1 MNNDFAMAM
10 DTAEELMNGGISFLD
25 AFCRGLDES
34 GTAARWKR
42 EKAEWKAGKKPRPCR
57 YDRAAV
63 MRTAWQYR
71 KGECLAMS
79 AALKRAWA
87 DARRLTLHLAA

>member
-1 MNNDFAMAM
+1 MNDFAMAM
-10 DTAEELMNGGISFLD
+10 DMAQELMNGGISFLD

-42 EKAEWKAGKKPRPCR
+42 EKAERKAGKKPRASR
-57 YDRAAV
+57 YDLSAI
-63 MRTAWQYR
+63 MRTAWTYR
-71 KGECLAMS
+71 KGEGLTMS

-87 DARRLTLHLAA
+87 DARRSTLHLVA